1 MKELF
6 KIRGEVTLE
15 LFEKEKL
22 VDIVKVRN
30 TITTLGKEAIIA
42 QLMGTPDKVG
52 PGWFELGTGEPTST
66 LLGSYI
72 SSSRLPIAYTGRN
85 GTELIMV
92 VNYAE
97 GVATGAI
104 TEAGIFNIVTENTAE
119 MLASSKFNA
128 INKSDLQSLLVTW
141 KWIIS

>member
-6 KIRGEVTLE
+6 KLKGEVQLE

-22 VDIVKVRN
+22 IDVIKVRN
-30 TITTLGKEAIIA
+30 TITTLGKEAIIS
-42 QLMGTPDKVG
+42 QLMITPDKVG
-52 PGWFELGTGEPTST
+52 PGWFELGTGEPTAT

-72 SSSRLPIAYTGRN
+72 SGSRLPITYTGRN
-85 GTELIMV
+85 GLQLIMV

-97 GVATGAI
+97 GVATGSI
-104 TEAGIFNIVTENTAE
+104 TEAGIFNVGTENTAE